1 MTFVLNAAAVVLR
14 FEAKIEGLVGLTRCE
29 FKLGSIGD
37 AGGNF
42 ADRTSCEEGRKVE
55 LGNSLFGTE

>member
-1 MTFVLNAAAVVLR
+1 MR
-14 FEAKIEGLVGLTRCE
+14 

-42 ADRTSCEEGRKVE
+42 ADRKLQVRKVIE
-55 LGNSLFGTE
+55 LSWVTLC